1 MVYTFCS
8 GSSKVI
14 ESLCF
19 WYSDL
24 YITLYVYKS
33 VAELEFFVLR
43 QRKKIMK
50 PEHTIIALLSQRIS
64 TSSMV
69 KLLKGCQP
77 SAFVLL
83 FPRDFLKVS

>member
-1 MVYTFCS
+1 MF
-8 GSSKVI
+8 
-14 ESLCF
+14 L
-19 WYSDL
+19 
-24 YITLYVYKS
+24 
-33 VAELEFFVLR
+33 VLR
-43 QRKKIMK
+43 PLYYFVYSLQKCGGVGIFLYYDKEKKTMK

-64 TSSMV
+64 TLSMV